1 MNRILRSLTV
11 ALIAAPLLLGLAGCG
26 GAASLASNSS
36 SSSSSS
42 NNNGGGATTTH
53 SVSLSWAPSTS
64 SVAGYMV
71 FRSTKSGG
79 PYKALTSS
87 PITNTTYT
95 DKTVQAKNTYYY
107 VTAAVTSGGVQS
119 AYSNQATAVVP

>member
-1 MNRILRSLTV
+1 MSRVLRSITI
-11 ALIAAPLLLGLAGCG
+11 ALMAAPLLLSLAGCG
-26 GAASLASNSS
+26 GAASLSSTASTSS
-36 SSSSSS
+36 SSG

-64 SVAGYMV
+64 AVAGYMV

-87 PITNTTYT
+87 PITNTSYT
-95 DKTVQAKNTYYY
+95 DKTVQANNTYYY
-107 VTAAVTSGGVQS
+107 VTAAVTSSGVQS